1 MPINYSQFNNNIRT
15 YLENQ
20 TATDSQD
27 AGNQIADIYV
37 SAWNQG
43 ADLLQN
49 SITVQAGPIA
59 SGFASTFNAHMQGAS
74 GPGTWSPAASG
85 IIAAASSAAM
95 AIGSG
100 GVTINAIASPGVTTG
115 PQLYSAFRMMN
126 ASAVASALTTGFTS
140 HVAGMVTANQIGT
153 VVGASNIV

>member
-43 ADLLQN
+43 ADLLQ
-49 SITVQAGPIA
+49 
-59 SGFASTFNAHMQGAS
+59 
-74 GPGTWSPAASG
+74 
-85 IIAAASSAAM
+85 
-95 AIGSG
+95 
-100 GVTINAIASPGVTTG
+100 
-115 PQLYSAFRMMN
+115 
-126 ASAVASALTTGFTS
+126 
-140 HVAGMVTANQIGT
+140 
-153 VVGASNIV
+153 IV